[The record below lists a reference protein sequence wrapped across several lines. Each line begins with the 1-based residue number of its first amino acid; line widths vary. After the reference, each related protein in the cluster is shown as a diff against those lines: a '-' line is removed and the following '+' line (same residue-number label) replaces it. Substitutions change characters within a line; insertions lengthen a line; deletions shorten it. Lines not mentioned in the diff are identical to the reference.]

1 MSDEDIFDPEK
12 IDNNQCFPF
21 YPDSPIYAWNG
32 LRFRSKSE
40 IRIAQVLDD
49 LSGIYIPNCIVRVYS
64 TPMDCDTCTPQRMV
78 NMEVDF
84 LIWDWGYWGILEVDG
99 PHHTRKRR
107 CKEQERERLFKH
119 KGIMVYERF
128 DAKSCYKDPHGVLEE
143 FFKIMSKMYY
153 PNFKLSSIKF

>member
-1 MSDEDIFDPEK
+1 MSDEDIFAPEK

-21 YPDSPIYAWNG
+21 YPDSPIYAWEG

-49 LSGIYIPNCIVRVYS
+49 ISAIYVPNCIFRLYS
-64 TPMDCDTCTPQRMV
+64 TPMNYDICKPERMINV
-78 NMEVDF
+78 EVDF
-84 LIWDWGYWGILEVDG
+84 LILDGGNCGILEVDG

-119 KGIMVYERF
+119 KSIKVYERF
-128 DAKSCYKDPHGVLEE
+128 DAKRCYKDPYEVLQE
-143 FFKIMSKMYY
+143 FFRIMSKMYDTIS
-153 PNFKLSSIKF
+153 FKF

>member
-1 MSDEDIFDPEK
+1 MSDEDIFDPEN

-21 YPDSPIYAWNG
+21 YPASQIYAWNG

-49 LSGIYIPNCIVRVYS
+49 ISAIYVPNSIIRVFS
-64 TPMDCDTCTPQRMV
+64 TPMDFDICTQRMIIV
-78 NMEVDF
+78 EVDF
-84 LIWDWGYWGILEVDG
+84 LILDGGNWGILEVDG

-119 KGIMVYERF
+119 KSIKVYERF
-128 DAKSCYKDPHGVLEE
+128 DAKRCYKDPYEVLQE
-143 FFKIMSKMYY
+143 FFRIMSKMYDTIS
-153 PNFKLSSIKF
+153 FKF